1 MEPSPPDAAGWLRQ
15 AYGLLRQQGENP
27 AHEAQLLLAGVLKR
41 PRAWLLAHPEQ
52 TLTGDDLVRLDDLL
66 HRRISGE
73 PLPYIL
79 GRWEFYGLEITVT
92 PDVLIPRPETELLV
106 EAALAWLER
115 HPGRRLAADVGAGSG
130 AISVALLSHA
140 PDLHIVATD
149 LSFSALRIPRQNL
162 AAHGVIDRAR
172 LVQSDLLTAV
182 REPLDLVC
190 ANLPYIPSA
199 RLRELDVARTEPAAA
214 LDGGADGLR
223 LMVRLLEDANR
234 WLAPGGLLLLEIEA
248 GQGESAPALARRYFP
263 SAKITVLPDLA
274 GLPRLLKVENL

>member
-1 MEPSPPDAAGWLRQ
+1 MGPRPSDAAGWLREV
-15 AYGLLRQQGENP
+15 YDLLRHQVENP
-27 AHEAQLLLAGVLKR
+27 ALEAQLLLASVLKR

-52 TLTGDDLVRLDDLL
+52 TLTGEDLVGLEDLL

-79 GRWEFYGLEITVT
+79 GRWEFYGLELTIT

-106 EAALAWLER
+106 EAALAWLEK
-115 HPGRRLAADVGAGSG
+115 HPGRRLAADVGVGSG

-149 LSFSALRIPRQNL
+149 LSFAALRIARHNL

-182 REPLDLVC
+182 RGPLDLVC

-223 LMVRLLEDANR
+223 LIDRLLDDANR

-248 GQGESAPALARRYFP
+248 GQGDSAPALTRRYFP

-274 GLPRLLKVENL
+274 GLPRLLKVEN